1 MENDAHGGSFFS
13 FGLFKWLKS
22 LKCYNNSITVLFPS
36 LKASTYL
43 LTNRIIDIPNNIF
56 PPQVLFDI

>member
-1 MENDAHGGSFFS
+1 ME
-13 FGLFKWLKS
+13 LT
-22 LKCYNNSITVLFPS
+22 ITVLFPS
-36 LKASTYL
+36 LKASPYL